1 MRLYIVRTIVKTI
14 YCCFST
20 LGFIVMG
27 ISTFKGDARYVD
39 AVKKF
44 FHGQLIPPTH
54 LHRYP
59 NLQDA
64 LQYHAYVVIFYI
76 LTEKFMSVFIF

>member
-39 AVKKF
+39 AVKKIFTDNSYRSLICIDIPTFKMHFNTTLMLLF
-44 FHGQLIPPTH
+44 FT
-54 LHRYP
+54 
-59 NLQDA
+59 
-64 LQYHAYVVIFYI
+64 F
-76 LTEKFMSVFIF
+76 